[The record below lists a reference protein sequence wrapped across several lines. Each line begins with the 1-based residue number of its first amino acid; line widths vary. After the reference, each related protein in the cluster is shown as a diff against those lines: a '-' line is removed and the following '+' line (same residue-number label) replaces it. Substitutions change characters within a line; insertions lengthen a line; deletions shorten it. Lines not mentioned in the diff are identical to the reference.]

1 MSNILSFT
9 DFKNKKK
16 EPVAETESE
25 SRVGKIRSSLDRI
38 NQLMSEIK
46 QMSGADEFT
55 RIAAENEAKKKKLE
69 EERRKAN
76 EGVKKSYR
84 LNP

>member
-1 MSNILSFT
+1 MSKILSFT

-16 EPVAETESE
+16 EPVAETEST
-25 SRVGKIRSSLDRI
+25 VGKIRSSLDRI
-38 NQLMSEIK
+38 NKLMSEIK
-46 QMSGADEFT
+46 QMSSADEFT
-55 RIAAENEAKKKKLE
+55 RITAENEAKKKKLE